1 MAVKL
6 MILLSFI
13 HDRTSARAPPK
24 LPLPHTKHVK
34 KKRKKKKN
42 ESQRGDCFPP
52 TLTGCERLPPRPL
65 ARSLAAPVPRRLSL
79 FRYGAALRVNAV
91 FIPQRLLLHFT
102 AKGTG
107 VCAGGGCARLGKWPA
122 RAPLRTSPSGVDGDF
137 AGRRVSLCSLLGG
150 GSEM

>member
-1 MAVKL
+1 MSAAHTIWWAMVLSRGMAVKL

-34 KKRKKKKN
+34 KKKKEEKN

-65 ARSLAAPVPRRLSL
+65 ARSLARCSGP
-79 FRYGAALRVNAV
+79 
-91 FIPQRLLLHFT
+91 
-102 AKGTG
+102 
-107 VCAGGGCARLGKWPA
+107 PA
-122 RAPLRTSPSGVDGDF
+122 FVL
-137 AGRRVSLCSLLGG
+137 VSLRRCFTCECCLYPAKTAVAFYSKRN
-150 GSEM
+150 GSVRRWRLCAAR